1 MTRLAILLA
10 GLAGLGGC
18 GSVDIGRHAG
28 EQPTLELSRYFDGTI
43 DAWGLFQDRSG
54 AVVKRFRVTIEGRWS
69 NGHGVLDERFIYSDG
84 SRQQRVWRIDA
95 LGDGRYRGRADDV
108 VGVAVGESAG
118 NALRW
123 RYVLR
128 LPVDEREYNI
138 SFDDWMYLIDERVLI
153 NRSVMR
159 KFGIRLGEV
168 TLTMRRRD

>member
-1 MTRLAILLA
+1 MKRSAILLA
-10 GLAGLGGC
+10 GLTSLGAC
-18 GSVDIGRHAG
+18 GSVDVGHHAG
-28 EQPTLELSRYFDGTI
+28 EQPTLELSRYFDGTV

-69 NGHGVLDERFIYSDG
+69 DGHGVLDERFVYSDG
-84 SRQQRVWRIDA
+84 SRQQRVWRIEA
-95 LGDGRYRGRADDV
+95 LGGGHYRGRADDV
-108 VGVAVGESAG
+108 VGVAFGETAG

-128 LPVDEREYNI
+128 LPVDGREYDV
-138 SFDDWMYLIDERVLI
+138 SFDDWMFLIDERVLI

-168 TLTMRRRD
+168 TLTMVRRD

>member
-95 LGDGRYRGRADDV
+95 LGADDV